1 MFLTLF
7 LALRGAKVPVSL
19 REYLTLLEAVIK
31 GVAGFSVES
40 FYYLA
45 RATLVKD
52 ERFLDK
58 FDRVFAATFNGL
70 TEAGEGDTG
79 EEMLLALPAD
89 WLRAMAEKLLT
100 AEELAQI
107 QTMGGFDELMKTLRQ
122 RLEEQKGRHAGG
134 NKWIGTAGTS
144 PYGAYGANPAGIRI
158 GQDHNRHN
166 RAVKVWDKRE
176 FRNLDDGVELGT
188 RNFRLALR
196 RLRRFAREGAATEL
210 DLDGTIASTARAGGM
225 LDIRMRAERHNK
237 IKVLLLLDVGG
248 SMDEHVA
255 TCEELFS
262 AARSEFKHLEH
273 FYFHNCPYGTLWQDN
288 RRRHADR
295 IATWEVIR
303 TFPPDWKLVIVG
315 DAAMSPWEILTP
327 GAAVEEWNEEPGQLW
342 LDRLLSTW
350 TGAVWLNPAPARM
363 WNWTQSTQIL
373 RQAMGGRM
381 FPLTLDGLDHA
392 MRSLNRGAASGIN
405 PTY

>member
-7 LALRGAKVPVSL
+7 FALRDAKVPVSL
-19 REYLTLLEAVIK
+19 REYLTLLEAVAK
-31 GVAGFSVES
+31 GVAEFSLEG

-52 ERFLDK
+52 ERHLDK

-70 TEAGEGDTG
+70 AEAGEGQDA
-79 EEMLLALPAD
+79 EDLLLALPSD
-89 WLRAMAEKLLT
+89 WLRAMAEKLLSP
-100 AEELAQI
+100 EELAQI
-107 QTMGGFDELMKTLRQ
+107 RAMGDFDELMKTLRQ
-122 RLEEQKGRHAGG
+122 RLAEQKGRHAGG
-134 NKWIGTAGTS
+134 SKWIGTGGTS
-144 PYGAYGANPAGIRI
+144 PFGAYGSNPAGIRI
-158 GQDHNRHN
+158 GQDRNRLN
-166 RAVKVWDKRE
+166 RAVKVWDQRE
-176 FRNLDDGVELGT
+176 FRNLDDDVELGN

-237 IKVLLLLDVGG
+237 VKVLLLLDVGG
-248 SMDEHVA
+248 SMDEHIA
-255 TCEELFS
+255 TCEQLFA

-273 FYFHNCPYGTLWQDN
+273 FYFHNCPYGTLWKDN
-288 RRRHADR
+288 RRRHSDTVS
-295 IATWEVIR
+295 TWDVIH

-315 DAAMSPWEILTP
+315 DAAMSPWEITTP

-342 LDRLLSTW
+342 LDRLLAAW
-350 TGAVWLNPAPARM
+350 PAAAWLNPAPQRL
-363 WNWTQSTQIL
+363 WQWTQSTQML
-373 RQAMGGRM
+373 GAMMGGRM

-392 MRSLNRGAASGIN
+392 MRSLNRGASIVQ
-405 PTY
+405 PR